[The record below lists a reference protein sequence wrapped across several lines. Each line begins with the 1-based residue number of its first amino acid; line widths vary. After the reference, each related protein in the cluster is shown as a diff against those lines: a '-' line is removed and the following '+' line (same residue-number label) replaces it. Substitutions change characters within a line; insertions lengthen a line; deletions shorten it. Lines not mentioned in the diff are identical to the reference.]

1 MVTSTG
7 AIQMW
12 QDDEVMWTREEAL
25 SSIAAAEFVEIPEK
39 LTSIASQ
46 RGTAEGFIARIR
58 RQIAEAQVFFFFIC
72 FAWTMRIVCVNHVV
86 A

>member
-12 QDDEVMWTREEAL
+12 QDDEIMWTREEAL

-46 RGTAEGFIARIR
+46 RGTAESFIARIR
-58 RQIAEAQVFFFFIC
+58 RQIAEAQVFFHLLC
-72 FAWTMRIVCVNHVV
+72 LDYADCVC
-86 A
+86 

>member
-1 MVTSTG
+1 
-7 AIQMW
+7 MW

-25 SSIAAAEFVEIPEK
+25 SIAAAELVEIPEK

-46 RGTAEGFIARIR
+46 RGTAESFIARIR
-58 RQIAEAQVFFFFIC
+58 RQIAETQVFFIC